1 MEDGMMKKLFACILC
16 LLLVACGKDHAPLV
30 EKTDNLESITVSFSD
45 KSNVYKD
52 KNDMSSIINYLKKAQ
67 WTAESKNDTPDKK
80 EYGTITLKYKS
91 EETKIYC
98 YTEDK
103 KQYFES
109 PYIGVYEQ
117 VQALDTFLAKLSN
130 E

>member
-1 MEDGMMKKLFACILC
+1 MEDGMMKKLFACFLC

-30 EKTDNLESITVSFSD
+30 EKTDNLESITVLFSD

-67 WTAESKNDTPDKK
+67 WTAEPINDTPDKK

-98 YTEDK
+98 YTEDN

-109 PYIGVYEQ
+109 PYIGVYKQ
-117 VQALDTFLAKLSN
+117 VQTLDTFLAKLSN

>member
-1 MEDGMMKKLFACILC
+1 MKKFFACFLC

-30 EKTDNLESITVSFSD
+30 EKTDNLESITVLFSD

-67 WTAESKNDTPDKK
+67 WTSESINDTPNKK

-91 EETKIYC
+91 EETKIYF
-98 YTEDK
+98 YTEVN

-109 PYIGVYEQ
+109 PYIGVYEHT
-117 VQALDTFLAKLSN
+117 QALDTFLAKLSI

>member
-1 MEDGMMKKLFACILC
+1 MEDGMMKKLFACFLC

-30 EKTDNLESITVSFSD
+30 EKTDNLESITVLFSD

-91 EETKIYC
+91 EETKIYF
-98 YTEDK
+98 YSEDN

-109 PYIGVYEQ
+109 P
-117 VQALDTFLAKLSN
+117 
-130 E
+130 

>member
-1 MEDGMMKKLFACILC
+1 MEDGMMKKLFACFLC
-16 LLLVACGKDHAPLV
+16 LLLVACGRDHAPLV
-30 EKTDNLESITVSFSD
+30 EKTDNLESITVLFSD

-67 WTAESKNDTPDKK
+67 WTSESKNDTPDKK

-91 EETKIYC
+91 DETKIYF
-98 YTEDK
+98 YAEDN

-109 PYIGVYEQ
+109 PYIGVYKQ
-117 VQALDTFLAKLSN
+117 VQTLDTFLAKLSI

>member
-1 MEDGMMKKLFACILC
+1 MKKFFACFLC
-16 LLLVACGKDHAPLV
+16 LFLVACGKDHAPLV
-30 EKTDNLESITVSFSD
+30 EKTDNLESIIVLFSD

-98 YTEDK
+98 YTEDN

-117 VQALDTFLAKLSN
+117 VQSLDTFLVKLSN

>member
-1 MEDGMMKKLFACILC
+1 MMKKLFACFLC

-30 EKTDNLESITVSFSD
+30 EKTDNLESITVLFSD

-91 EETKIYC
+91 EETKIYF
-98 YTEDK
+98 YSEDN

-109 PYIGVYEQ
+109 PYIGIYEQ
-117 VQALDTFLAKLSN
+117 VQAFDTFLAKLSI

>member
-1 MEDGMMKKLFACILC
+1 MKKLFACFLC

-30 EKTDNLESITVSFSD
+30 EKTDNLESITVLISD

-98 YTEDK
+98 YTEDN
-103 KQYFES
+103 KQYFEI

-117 VQALDTFLAKLSN
+117 VQALDTFLVKLSN

>member
-1 MEDGMMKKLFACILC
+1 MKKLFACFLC

-30 EKTDNLESITVSFSD
+30 EKTDNLESITVLFSD

-91 EETKIYC
+91 EETKIYF
-98 YTEDK
+98 YSEDN

-109 PYIGVYEQ
+109 PYIGIYEQ
-117 VQALDTFLAKLSN
+117 VQAFDTFLAKLSI

>member
-1 MEDGMMKKLFACILC
+1 MEDGMMKKLFACFLC

-30 EKTDNLESITVSFSD
+30 EKTDNLESITVLFSD

-91 EETKIYC
+91 EETKIYF
-98 YTEDK
+98 YSEDN

-109 PYIGVYEQ
+109 PYIGIYEQ
-117 VQALDTFLAKLSN
+117 VQAFDTFLAKLSI

>member
-1 MEDGMMKKLFACILC
+1 MKKLFACFLC

-30 EKTDNLESITVSFSD
+30 EKTDNLESITILFSD

-98 YTEDK
+98 YTGDN

-109 PYIGVYEQ
+109 PYIGVYKQ
-117 VQALDTFLAKLSN
+117 VQTLDTFLAKLSN

>member
-1 MEDGMMKKLFACILC
+1 MEDGMMKKLFACFLC

-30 EKTDNLESITVSFSD
+30 EKTDNLESITVLFSD

-67 WTAESKNDTPDKK
+67 WTSESKNDTPDKK

-91 EETKIYC
+91 EETKIYF
-98 YTEDK
+98 YSEDN

-109 PYIGVYEQ
+109 PYIGVYEHT
-117 VQALDTFLAKLSN
+117 QALDTFLAKLSI